1 MPSQQSP
8 SGDPC
13 AQYLDLMKLSL
24 TDLLYET
31 EEKVRTARW
40 KGQDWPGRGYT
51 MIGIPRLDNIQQAV
65 DDVLARRIP
74 GDLIE
79 AGAWRGGATMF
90 MRAILKC
97 RGVVDRTVWVAD
109 SFEGLPPPDVKNYPA
124 DAGFDFS
131 MHPELAVSL
140 ESVQANFARY
150 GLLDDK
156 VRFLKGWFKDSLKQA
171 PMRELAVLRID
182 ADLYESTTDALKYL
196 YPKLAGGGYV
206 IVDDYYS
213 LAPCRK
219 AVQDYRGQHGITTP
233 IKTIDATGSYWIKE

>member
-1 MPSQQSP
+1 
-8 SGDPC
+8 
-13 AQYLDLMKLSL
+13 MKLSL

-31 EEKVRTARW
+31 DKRVRAARW

-51 MIGIPRLDNIQQAV
+51 MIGMARLDNIRQAV
-65 DDVLARRIP
+65 DDVLARGVP

-109 SFEGLPPPDVKNYPA
+109 SFEGLPAPDAKNYPA
-124 DAGFDFS
+124 DAGFDFT
-131 MHPELAVSL
+131 MYPQLAVSL

-156 VRFLKGWFKDSLKQA
+156 VRFLQGWFKDSLKQA

-182 ADLYESTTDALKYL
+182 ADLYESTMDVLRYL
-196 YPKLAGGGYV
+196 YPKVARGGYV
-206 IVDDYYS
+206 ILDDYYN

-219 AVQDYRGQHGITTP
+219 AVQDYRGQHGITTA
-233 IKTIDATGSYWIKE
+233 IKAIDDSGGYWIKQ